1 MLRIWNG
8 HSSSASFFHGTSLT
22 KPPMKIIHT
31 AVLLPVLLGGC
42 SLSHQQQTNVDARQF
57 VEGQISTQIQRIA
70 EAQKSLQQASGTIKS
85 KVLSPRKKLAPV
97 VASKTS
103 SGAGQTS
110 SPLILQDLS
119 TIKSPGT
126 QGTTAVFRPPT
137 RSSAVPTPTIS
148 APPHT
153 PVSKLLA
160 NKEKNLIASPSS
172 KPMMMTSPASA
183 VMPAPKIWR
192 IEAGSTLKD
201 TLFNWAAA
209 EKCIAPGITT
219 WTVAWQTP
227 VNYRIDAPLQ
237 FKGDFLT
244 ALNSL
249 FTLYGSAKVPLYAGT
264 RSAQCVVSVDDKEIQ

>member
-1 MLRIWNG
+1 
-8 HSSSASFFHGTSLT
+8 
-22 KPPMKIIHT
+22 MKIIHT

-137 RSSAVPTPTIS
+137 RSSAVVGGSSPPLPPKQGKPNQPSSAVPTPTKS